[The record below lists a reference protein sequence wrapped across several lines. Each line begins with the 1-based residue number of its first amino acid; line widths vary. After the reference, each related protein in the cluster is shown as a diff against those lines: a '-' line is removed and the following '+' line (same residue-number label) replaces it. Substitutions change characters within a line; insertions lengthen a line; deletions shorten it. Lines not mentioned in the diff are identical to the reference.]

1 MIHRNNDFAT
11 QALKSIENEEFN
23 QPSRKRVMMI
33 YPSTGNSSADIQRC
47 APLKRSRSR
56 PTLSATFD
64 MGEFLKAS
72 EQVEETIAF
81 PKIEWP
87 SFNDD
92 ESNSSDGD
100 DSYTTASSLAR
111 PSEAHEEIDDEDDE
125 DFNQNRRKR
134 QCRGLTRCSRSC
146 NLSSL
151 WELGNSSE
159 RHGSNG
165 SLS

>member
-1 MIHRNNDFAT
+1 MIHRNNDLAT
-11 QALKSIENEEFN
+11 QALKSIQNRGLD
-23 QPSRKRVMMI
+23 QPLRKRAMMI
-33 YPSTGNSSADIQRC
+33 CTSSGNSSADVQQS

-56 PTLSATFD
+56 SAISATFD

-72 EQVEETIAF
+72 EQVEESIAF
-81 PKIEWP
+81 PAIEWP
-87 SFNDD
+87 SLDYD

-100 DSYTTASSLAR
+100 DSYSTSSLLTR
-111 PSEAHEEIDDEDDE
+111 PSERPEDIDDEDE

-134 QCRGLTRCSRSC
+134 QCRGLTRCGRSC

-151 WELGNSSE
+151 WDMANRSE